1 MRLMQEKK
9 PAGADLKHVKRAQSP
24 KQMVHYKKQN
34 TIITSLEKKKK
45 RNMMPRQWRVPGIKQ
60 GNRHPFFVRNSSL
73 MNHDGKKSQ
82 RLKK

>member
-45 RNMMPRQWRVPGIKQ
+45 GT
-60 GNRHPFFVRNSSL
+60 
-73 MNHDGKKSQ
+73 
-82 RLKK
+82 